1 MLTKEE
7 FLQFE
12 KEKARWKGWLEK
24 RTGFDKREP
33 IVKLVVSVLGIIID
47 PSREGFVN
55 VNNSTRFTK
64 DFCLFSGSCLC
75 ELVRLKA
82 LNLYS
87 LLKEYKLK
95 EIKGNE

>member
-12 KEKARWKGWLEK
+12 KEKTVWKDWLGK
-24 RTGFDKREP
+24 HTGLGKRES
-33 IVKLVVSVLGIIID
+33 IVKLAVSILGIIID

-64 DFCLFSGSCLC
+64 DFCFCLC

>member
-12 KEKARWKGWLEK
+12 KEKTIWENWLEK
-24 RTGFDKREP
+24 HTGLDKKEP
-33 IVKLVVSVLGIIID
+33 IVKLAVSVLGIIID